1 VRVRNEGDVKVLLSD
16 VLTVQVKNQGDV
28 KVPNATLTVT
38 WPHALKDVSSGD
50 SGKHVL
56 YLMHEPV
63 LVSVSDLILILS
75 YALLNIETYASS
87 SSSSS
92 SSPCGLSSAGRCR
105 SYERA
110 PGLTILRLMIGGCQ
124 TNVE

>member
-1 VRVRNEGDVKVLLSD
+1 M
-16 VLTVQVKNQGDV
+16 QVKNEGDV

-92 SSPCGLSSAGRCR
+92 CGLSGAGRCR

-110 PGLTILRLMIGGCQ
+110 PGLTILRSLLVSYQ